1 MQNCLYDYFHKEFG
15 KDLDAPNFET
25 DEGDEDLDSFQRKL
39 DEKLLGKI
47 LQTMILCVLNFIY
60 KDVVLLIHLVQ

>member
-25 DEGDEDLDSFQRKL
+25 DEGDEDLDSFQRNF

-47 LQTMILCVLNFIY
+47 L
-60 KDVVLLIHLVQ
+60 